1 MANINT
7 IIQWWPT

>member
-7 IIQWWPT
+7 ILKTL